1 MNKSNLLNLLKE
13 KIEAFAQS
21 DIITI
26 LKNSMLN
33 IIPIIIAG
41 SLFLLIF
48 SFFNIPI
55 FKNFYILTMGLISIF
70 LSVSIGYNFALY
82 YNKDKI
88 IYSLLSLSSF
98 LILTNITEIEKK
110 RFILIRELSAD
121 NMFLSIIVSLV
132 SCYVFSYVYKL
143 SGNIFKAKEIPD
155 YVKTSLNSIFPFFFT
170 LIIIVLF
177 FNKFNLKGILIE
189 ILKPIDK
196 YGDNL
201 ITVVLANLFLHIMNF
216 FGIHG
221 ISIINSILL
230 ALWQKYLALNAQAF
244 ANHATLEYITAYPFF
259 QWFIWIGGAGSTLG
273 LNILLLF
280 NKNEYLKNIGKS
292 SITFSIFNINE
303 PLLFGLP
310 IIFNPYF
317 LVPFMLVPIVNGII
331 SYLAFYFNLVNKV
344 YIEVPWM
351 LPFFIGSYLST
362 NDYKAIIL
370 SLINL
375 VISIVIY
382 YPFLKAYQK
391 HLQNTKNN
399 PIFLKN
405 PKRDFG
411 RL

>member
-1 MNKSNLLNLLKE
+1 MNKSNLLNLLKY
-13 KIEAFAQS
+13 KIEAFAKS

-33 IIPIIIAG
+33 IIPIIISG
-41 SLFLLIF
+41 SFFLLIF

-70 LSVSIGYNFALY
+70 LSVSIGYNFALH

-98 LILTNITEIEKK
+98 LILTNITEIEKN
-110 RFILIRELSAD
+110 RFILIKELSAD

-170 LIIIVLF
+170 LIIIILF

-196 YGDNL
+196 YGDTL

-317 LVPFMLVPIVNGII
+317 LIPFILVPIVNGII

-391 HLQNTKNN
+391 HLQNTK
-399 PIFLKN
+399 
-405 PKRDFG
+405 
-411 RL
+411 

>member
-1 MNKSNLLNLLKE
+1 MNKSNLLNLLKD
-13 KIEAFAQS
+13 KIEAFAKS

-33 IIPIIIAG
+33 IIPIIISG
-41 SLFLLIF
+41 SFFLLIF

-70 LSVSIGYNFALY
+70 LSISIGYNFALQ

-98 LILTNITEIEKK
+98 LILINITEIEKN
-110 RFILIRELSAD
+110 RFILIKELSAD

-132 SCYVFSYVYKL
+132 SCYIFSYVYKL

-155 YVKTSLNSIFPFFFT
+155 YVKNSLNSIFPFFFT
-170 LIIIVLF
+170 LIIIILF

-196 YGDNL
+196 YGDTL

-244 ANHATLEYITAYPFF
+244 ANHTTLEYITAYPFF

-317 LVPFMLVPIVNGII
+317 LVPFILVPIVNGII

-391 HLQNTKNN
+391 HLQNTK
-399 PIFLKN
+399 
-405 PKRDFG
+405 
-411 RL
+411 

>member
-1 MNKSNLLNLLKE
+1 MNKLRSLNLLKD

-33 IIPIIIAG
+33 IIPIIISG
-41 SLFLLIF
+41 SFFLLIF

-98 LILTNITEIEKK
+98 LILINITEIEKN
-110 RFILIRELSAD
+110 RFILIKELSAD

-170 LIIIVLF
+170 LIIIILF

-196 YGDNL
+196 YGDTL

-391 HLQNTKNN
+391 HLQNTK
-399 PIFLKN
+399 
-405 PKRDFG
+405 
-411 RL
+411 

>member
-13 KIEAFAQS
+13 KVESFAQS

-41 SLFLLIF
+41 SFFLLIF

-88 IYSLLSLSSF
+88 IHSLISLSSF
-98 LILTNITEIEKK
+98 LILTNITEIEKN
-110 RFILIRELSAD
+110 RFILIKELSAD

-155 YVKTSLNSIFPFFFT
+155 YVKNSLNSIFPFFFT
-170 LIIIVLF
+170 LIIIILF

-317 LVPFMLVPIVNGII
+317 LVPFMLVPIANGII

-391 HLQNTKNN
+391 HLQNTK
-399 PIFLKN
+399 
-405 PKRDFG
+405 
-411 RL
+411 

>member
-1 MNKSNLLNLLKE
+1 MNKLRSLNLLKD
-13 KIEAFAQS
+13 KIESFAQS

-41 SLFLLIF
+41 SFFLLIF

-70 LSVSIGYNFALY
+70 LSVSIGFNFALY

-88 IYSLLSLSSF
+88 IHSLLTLSSF
-98 LILTNITEIEKK
+98 LILINITEIEKN
-110 RFILIRELSAD
+110 RFILIKELSAD

-155 YVKTSLNSIFPFFFT
+155 YVKNSLNSIFPFFFT
-170 LIIIVLF
+170 LIIIILF

-196 YGDNL
+196 YGDTL

-244 ANHATLEYITAYPFF
+244 ANHTTLEYITAYPFF

-317 LVPFMLVPIVNGII
+317 LVPFILVPIVNGII

-375 VISIVIY
+375 FISIVMY

-391 HLQNTKNN
+391 HLQNTK
-399 PIFLKN
+399 
-405 PKRDFG
+405 
-411 RL
+411 

>member
-1 MNKSNLLNLLKE
+1 M
-13 KIEAFAQS
+13 
-21 DIITI
+21 
-26 LKNSMLN
+26 
-33 IIPIIIAG
+33 
-41 SLFLLIF
+41 
-48 SFFNIPI
+48 
-55 FKNFYILTMGLISIF
+55 
-70 LSVSIGYNFALY
+70 
-82 YNKDKI
+82 
-88 IYSLLSLSSF
+88 
-98 LILTNITEIEKK
+98 
-110 RFILIRELSAD
+110 
-121 NMFLSIIVSLV
+121 
-132 SCYVFSYVYKL
+132 
-143 SGNIFKAKEIPD
+143 
-155 YVKTSLNSIFPFFFT
+155 
-170 LIIIVLF
+170 F

-196 YGDNL
+196 YGDTL

-244 ANHATLEYITAYPFF
+244 ANHTTLEYITAYPFF

-317 LVPFMLVPIVNGII
+317 LVPFILVPIVNGII

-344 YIEVPWM
+344 YIEAPWM

-391 HLQNTKNN
+391 HLQNTK
-399 PIFLKN
+399 
-405 PKRDFG
+405 
-411 RL
+411 

>member
-1 MNKSNLLNLLKE
+1 MNKSNLLNLLKD
-13 KIEAFAQS
+13 KIEAFAKS

-41 SLFLLIF
+41 SFFLLIF

-70 LSVSIGYNFALY
+70 LSVSIGYNFALQ

-98 LILTNITEIEKK
+98 LILTNITEIEKN
-110 RFILIRELSAD
+110 RFILIKELSAD

-132 SCYVFSYVYKL
+132 SCYVFSYAYKL

-155 YVKTSLNSIFPFFFT
+155 YVKNSLNSIFPFFFT
-170 LIIIVLF
+170 LIIIILF

-196 YGDNL
+196 YGDTL

-244 ANHATLEYITAYPFF
+244 ANHTTLEYITAYPFF

-317 LVPFMLVPIVNGII
+317 LVPFILVPIVNGII

-391 HLQNTKNN
+391 HLQNTK
-399 PIFLKN
+399 
-405 PKRDFG
+405 
-411 RL
+411 

>member
-1 MNKSNLLNLLKE
+1 MNKLRSLNLLKD
-13 KIEAFAQS
+13 KVEAFAQS

-41 SLFLLIF
+41 SFFLLIF

-70 LSVSIGYNFALY
+70 LSVSIGYNFALH

-98 LILTNITEIEKK
+98 LILINITEIEKN
-110 RFILIRELSAD
+110 RFILIKELSAD

-155 YVKTSLNSIFPFFFT
+155 YVKNSLNSIFPFFFT
-170 LIIIVLF
+170 LIIIILF

-196 YGDNL
+196 YGDTL

-244 ANHATLEYITAYPFF
+244 ANHTTLEYITAYPFF

-317 LVPFMLVPIVNGII
+317 LVPFILVPIVNGII

-391 HLQNTKNN
+391 HLQNTKYK
-399 PIFLKN
+399 P
-405 PKRDFG
+405 
-411 RL
+411 

>member
-1 MNKSNLLNLLKE
+1 MNKLRSLNLLKD
-13 KIEAFAQS
+13 KIESFAQS

-33 IIPIIIAG
+33 IIPIIISG
-41 SLFLLIF
+41 SFFLLIF

-88 IYSLLSLSSF
+88 IYSLLTLSSF
-98 LILTNITEIEKK
+98 LILINITEIEKN
-110 RFILIRELSAD
+110 RFILIKELSAD

-132 SCYVFSYVYKL
+132 SCYIFSYVYKL
-143 SGNIFKAKEIPD
+143 SGNIFKAEEIPD
-155 YVKTSLNSIFPFFFT
+155 YVKNSLNSIFPFFFT
-170 LIIIVLF
+170 LIIIILF

-196 YGDNL
+196 YGDTL

-244 ANHATLEYITAYPFF
+244 ANHTTLEYITAYPFF

-317 LVPFMLVPIVNGII
+317 LVPFILVPIVNGII

-391 HLQNTKNN
+391 HLQNTK
-399 PIFLKN
+399 
-405 PKRDFG
+405 
-411 RL
+411 

>member
-1 MNKSNLLNLLKE
+1 MNKLRSLNLLKD
-13 KIEAFAQS
+13 KIESFAQS

-33 IIPIIIAG
+33 IIPIIISG
-41 SLFLLIF
+41 SFFLLIF

-88 IYSLLSLSSF
+88 IHSLLTLSSF
-98 LILTNITEIEKK
+98 LILINITEIEKN
-110 RFILIRELSAD
+110 RFILIKELSAD

-143 SGNIFKAKEIPD
+143 SGNIFKAEEIPD
-155 YVKTSLNSIFPFFFT
+155 YVKNSLNSIFPFFFT
-170 LIIIVLF
+170 LIIIILF

-196 YGDNL
+196 YGDTL

-244 ANHATLEYITAYPFF
+244 ANHTTLEYITAYPFF

-317 LVPFMLVPIVNGII
+317 LVPFILVPIVNGII

-391 HLQNTKNN
+391 HLQNTK
-399 PIFLKN
+399 
-405 PKRDFG
+405 
-411 RL
+411 

>member
-1 MNKSNLLNLLKE
+1 MNKLRSLNLLKD
-13 KIEAFAQS
+13 KVEAFAKS

-41 SLFLLIF
+41 SFFLLIF

-70 LSVSIGYNFALY
+70 LSVSIGYNFALH

-98 LILTNITEIEKK
+98 LILINITEIEKN
-110 RFILIRELSAD
+110 RFILIKELSAD

-155 YVKTSLNSIFPFFFT
+155 YVKNSLNSIFPFFFT
-170 LIIIVLF
+170 LIIIILF

-196 YGDNL
+196 YGDTL

-244 ANHATLEYITAYPFF
+244 ANHTTLEYITAYPFF

-317 LVPFMLVPIVNGII
+317 LVPFILVPIVNGII

-391 HLQNTKNN
+391 HLQNTKYK
-399 PIFLKN
+399 P
-405 PKRDFG
+405 
-411 RL
+411 

>member
-1 MNKSNLLNLLKE
+1 MNKSNLLNLLKD
-13 KIEAFAQS
+13 KIEAFAES

-33 IIPIIIAG
+33 IIPIIISG
-41 SLFLLIF
+41 SFFLLIF

-88 IYSLLSLSSF
+88 IHSLLSLSSF
-98 LILTNITEIEKK
+98 LILTNITEIEKN
-110 RFILIRELSAD
+110 RFILIKELSAD

-170 LIIIVLF
+170 LIIIILF

-196 YGDNL
+196 YGDTL

-317 LVPFMLVPIVNGII
+317 LVPFILVPIVNGII

-391 HLQNTKNN
+391 HLQNTK
-399 PIFLKN
+399 
-405 PKRDFG
+405 
-411 RL
+411 

>member
-33 IIPIIIAG
+33 IIPIIISG
-41 SLFLLIF
+41 SFFLLIF
-48 SFFNIPI
+48 SFFNITI

-70 LSVSIGYNFALY
+70 LSVSIGYNFALH

-88 IYSLLSLSSF
+88 IYSLLGLSSF
-98 LILTNITEIEKK
+98 LILINITEIEKN
-110 RFILIRELSAD
+110 RFILIKELSAD

-170 LIIIVLF
+170 LIIIILF

-196 YGDNL
+196 YGDTL

-391 HLQNTKNN
+391 HLQNTK
-399 PIFLKN
+399 
-405 PKRDFG
+405 
-411 RL
+411 

>member
-1 MNKSNLLNLLKE
+1 MNKLRSLNLLKD

-41 SLFLLIF
+41 SFFLLIF

-98 LILTNITEIEKK
+98 LILTNITEIEKN
-110 RFILIRELSAD
+110 RFILIKELSAD

-170 LIIIVLF
+170 LIIIILF

-196 YGDNL
+196 YGDTL

-317 LVPFMLVPIVNGII
+317 LVPFILVPIVNGII

-391 HLQNTKNN
+391 HLQNTK
-399 PIFLKN
+399 
-405 PKRDFG
+405 
-411 RL
+411 

>member
-13 KIEAFAQS
+13 KVESFAQS

-41 SLFLLIF
+41 SFFLLIF

-88 IYSLLSLSSF
+88 IHSLLSLSSF
-98 LILTNITEIEKK
+98 LILTNITEIEKN
-110 RFILIRELSAD
+110 RFILIKELSAD

-170 LIIIVLF
+170 LIIIILF

-196 YGDNL
+196 YGDTL

-317 LVPFMLVPIVNGII
+317 LVPFILVPIVNGII

-391 HLQNTKNN
+391 HLQNTK
-399 PIFLKN
+399 
-405 PKRDFG
+405 
-411 RL
+411 

>member
-33 IIPIIIAG
+33 IIPIIISG
-41 SLFLLIF
+41 SFFLLIF
-48 SFFNIPI
+48 SFFNFSI

-70 LSVSIGYNFALY
+70 LSVSIGYNFALH

-98 LILTNITEIEKK
+98 LILINITEIEKN
-110 RFILIRELSAD
+110 RFILIKELSAD
-121 NMFLSIIVSLV
+121 NMFLSIIVSLI

-170 LIIIVLF
+170 LIIIILF

-196 YGDNL
+196 YGDTL

-244 ANHATLEYITAYPFF
+244 ANHTTLEYITAYPFF

-317 LVPFMLVPIVNGII
+317 LVPFILVPIVNGII

-344 YIEVPWM
+344 YIEVPLM

-391 HLQNTKNN
+391 HLQNTK
-399 PIFLKN
+399 
-405 PKRDFG
+405 
-411 RL
+411 

>member
-1 MNKSNLLNLLKE
+1 MNKLRSLNLLKD

-33 IIPIIIAG
+33 IIPIIISG
-41 SLFLLIF
+41 SFFLLIF

-70 LSVSIGYNFALY
+70 LSVSIGYNFALH

-98 LILTNITEIEKK
+98 LILINITEIEKN
-110 RFILIRELSAD
+110 RFILIKELSAD

-170 LIIIVLF
+170 LIIIILF

-196 YGDNL
+196 YGDTL

-259 QWFIWIGGAGSTLG
+259 QWFTWIGGAGSTLG

-317 LVPFMLVPIVNGII
+317 LVPFILVPIVNGII

-375 VISIVIY
+375 VISIVTY

-391 HLQNTKNN
+391 HLQNTK
-399 PIFLKN
+399 
-405 PKRDFG
+405 
-411 RL
+411 

>member
-1 MNKSNLLNLLKE
+1 MNKSNLLNLLKD

-33 IIPIIIAG
+33 IIPIIISG
-41 SLFLLIF
+41 SFFLLIF

-70 LSVSIGYNFALY
+70 LSVSIGYNFALQ

-98 LILTNITEIEKK
+98 LILINITEIEKN
-110 RFILIRELSAD
+110 RFILIKELSAD

-170 LIIIVLF
+170 LIIIILF

-196 YGDNL
+196 YGDTL

-391 HLQNTKNN
+391 HLQNTK
-399 PIFLKN
+399 
-405 PKRDFG
+405 
-411 RL
+411 

>member
-21 DIITI
+21 DIITL

-33 IIPIIIAG
+33 IIPIIISG
-41 SLFLLIF
+41 SFFLLIF

-70 LSVSIGYNFALY
+70 LSVSIGYNFALH

-98 LILTNITEIEKK
+98 LILINITEIEKN
-110 RFILIRELSAD
+110 RFILIKELSAD
-121 NMFLSIIVSLV
+121 NMFLSIIVSLI

-170 LIIIVLF
+170 LIIIILF

-196 YGDNL
+196 YGDTL

-244 ANHATLEYITAYPFF
+244 ANHTTLEYITAYPFF

-391 HLQNTKNN
+391 HLQNTK
-399 PIFLKN
+399 
-405 PKRDFG
+405 
-411 RL
+411 

>member
-1 MNKSNLLNLLKE
+1 MNKSNLLNLLKD

-33 IIPIIIAG
+33 IIPIIISG
-41 SLFLLIF
+41 SFFLLIF

-55 FKNFYILTMGLISIF
+55 FKNFYILTMGIISIF
-70 LSVSIGYNFALY
+70 LSVSIGYNFALH

-98 LILTNITEIEKK
+98 LILINITEIEKN
-110 RFILIRELSAD
+110 RFILIKELSAD

-170 LIIIVLF
+170 LIIVILF
-177 FNKFNLKGILIE
+177 FYKFNLKGILIE

-196 YGDNL
+196 YGDTL

-230 ALWQKYLALNAQAF
+230 VLWQKYLALNAQAF
-244 ANHATLEYITAYPFF
+244 ANHTTLEYITAYPFF

-292 SITFSIFNINE
+292 SLTFSIFNINE

-317 LVPFMLVPIVNGII
+317 LVPFILVPIVNGII

-391 HLQNTKNN
+391 HLQNTK
-399 PIFLKN
+399 
-405 PKRDFG
+405 
-411 RL
+411 

>member
-1 MNKSNLLNLLKE
+1 MNKLRSLNLLKD
-13 KIEAFAQS
+13 KIETFAKS

-33 IIPIIIAG
+33 IIPIIISG
-41 SLFLLIF
+41 SFFLLIF

-70 LSVSIGYNFALY
+70 LSISIGYNFALQ

-98 LILTNITEIEKK
+98 LILINITEIEKN
-110 RFILIRELSAD
+110 RFILIKELSAD

-132 SCYVFSYVYKL
+132 SCYIFSYVYKL

-170 LIIIVLF
+170 LIIIILF

-196 YGDNL
+196 YGDTL

-216 FGIHG
+216 FGLHG

-244 ANHATLEYITAYPFF
+244 TNHTTLEYITAYPFF

-317 LVPFMLVPIVNGII
+317 LVPFILVPIVNGII

-391 HLQNTKNN
+391 HLQNTN
-399 PIFLKN
+399 
-405 PKRDFG
+405 
-411 RL
+411 

>member
-1 MNKSNLLNLLKE
+1 MNKLRSLNLLKD
-13 KIEAFAQS
+13 KIESFAQS

-33 IIPIIIAG
+33 IIPIIISG
-41 SLFLLIF
+41 SFFLLIF
-48 SFFNIPI
+48 SFFNFSI

-70 LSVSIGYNFALY
+70 LSVSIGYNFALH

-98 LILTNITEIEKK
+98 LILINITEIEKN
-110 RFILIRELSAD
+110 RFILIKELSAD

-170 LIIIVLF
+170 LIIIILF

-196 YGDNL
+196 YGDTL

-244 ANHATLEYITAYPFF
+244 ANHTTLEYITAYPFF

-317 LVPFMLVPIVNGII
+317 LVPFILVPIVNGII
-331 SYLAFYFNLVNKV
+331 SYLAFHFNLVNKV

-375 VISIVIY
+375 FTSIVIY

-391 HLQNTKNN
+391 HLQNTKYK
-399 PIFLKN
+399 P
-405 PKRDFG
+405 
-411 RL
+411 